1 MTIKEVIDG
10 FREGVGENVERNAY
24 ANELFQEA
32 VRIGMELNMQ
42 YHTPEEIREIMGR
55 LIGKKVDASFRMFPP
70 FYTDF
75 GKNITIGKD
84 VFINSGCHFQDQGGI
99 QIGDGALIGHNV
111 VLATINHDLNPE
123 ENRKNHYAP
132 ITIGAHVW
140 IGSNVTILPGVT
152 LGDWAVVAA
161 GAVVTQDV
169 PPRTV
174 VGGVPAKV
182 LKVIPEERTVRY
194 EAPEV
199 MKTEEGLRFTV
210 HGLSPIA
217 VAWKSVKTDKPP
229 VNPGPA
235 NPSIPGNNDTPT
247 QPGTQ
252 QPSGDSDS
260 YTPDSGSKKDTGTV
274 TAAANRRSP
283 QTGDDN
289 LCGRSIL

>member
-10 FREGVGENVERNAY
+10 FREGVGENVERDAY
-24 ANELFQEA
+24 ADELFQEA
-32 VRIGMELNMQ
+32 VRIDMELNMQ

-55 LIGKKVDASFRMFPP
+55 LIGKKVDDSFRMFPP

-140 IGSNVTILPGVT
+140 IGSNATILPGVT
-152 LGDWAVVAA
+152 LGDHAVVAA

-182 LKVIPEERTVRY
+182 LKVIPEERAVRY
-194 EAPEV
+194 E
-199 MKTEEGLRFTV
+199 T
-210 HGLSPIA
+210 A
-217 VAWKSVKTDKPP
+217 V
-229 VNPGPA
+229 
-235 NPSIPGNNDTPT
+235 
-247 QPGTQ
+247 
-252 QPSGDSDS
+252 
-260 YTPDSGSKKDTGTV
+260 
-274 TAAANRRSP
+274 
-283 QTGDDN
+283 
-289 LCGRSIL
+289 